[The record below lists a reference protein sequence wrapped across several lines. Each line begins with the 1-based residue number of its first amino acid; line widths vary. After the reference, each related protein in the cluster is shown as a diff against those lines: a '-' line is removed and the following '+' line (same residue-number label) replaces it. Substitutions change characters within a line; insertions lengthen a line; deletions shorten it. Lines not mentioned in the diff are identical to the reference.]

1 MPWKNADQT
10 PVTIIKR
17 DAVDAVAW
25 KNGGGLTQA
34 LLAWPSPNDWQLR
47 LSVATITKDG
57 PFSEFPG
64 VTRWFTV
71 LEGAGV
77 ALSLPDQT
85 LTAGP
90 ESEPLMFNGNDACH
104 AHLLDQPVSAFNVMA
119 TPALKTTVG
128 RFKAQTQPIRAA
140 AGLIAVFGLTPSK
153 SLIGKMQIALQPHE
167 LFWCV
172 VPTAI
177 DISGLDGQSIWV
189 NAAQLAPVAK

>member
-1 MPWKNADQT
+1 
-10 PVTIIKR
+10 VTIIKR
-17 DAVDAVAW
+17 DAVEAVAW

-34 LLAWPSPNDWQLR
+34 LLSWPSPNDWQLR

-77 ALSLPDQT
+77 ILSLPDQT

-90 ESEPLMFNGNDACH
+90 GSEPLVFNGNDACH
-104 AHLLDQPVSAFNVMA
+104 ARLLDQSVSAFNVMA

-128 RFKAQTQPIRAA
+128 RLKGRTESIRAS

-153 SLIGKMQIALQPHE
+153 SLIGTTQIALQPNE

-172 VPTAI
+172 APATI
-177 DISGLDGQSIWV
+177 DITGLDGQSIWV
-189 NAAQLAPVAK
+189 NATTLAPVADWLQKDTDPT

>member
-17 DAVDAVAW
+17 DAIDAVAW

-34 LLAWPSPNDWQLR
+34 LLAWPSSNDWQLR
-47 LSVATITKDG
+47 LSVATITKNG
-57 PFSEFPG
+57 AFSEFPG

-71 LEGAGV
+71 LNGAGV
-77 ALSLPDQT
+77 ALSFSDQT
-85 LTAGP
+85 LNAGP
-90 ESEPLMFNGNDACH
+90 ETEPVMFNGNDACH
-104 AHLLDQPVSAFNVMA
+104 AHLLDQPVIAFNVMA

-128 RFKAQTQPIRAA
+128 RFKAQTQSIRAA

-153 SLIGKMQIALQPHE
+153 SLIGTTQIALQPHE

-177 DISGLDGQSIWV
+177 DISGLNGQSIWV
-189 NAAQLAPVAK
+189 NATPLVPVAK

>member
-1 MPWKNADQT
+1 MPWKNANQK
-10 PVTIIKR
+10 PVTTIKR
-17 DAVDAVAW
+17 DAVKTVAW

-77 ALSLPDQT
+77 ALSFPNQT
-85 LTAGP
+85 LTVGP
-90 ESEPLMFNGNDACH
+90 GSEPLMFNGNDACH
-104 AHLLDQPVSAFNVMA
+104 AHLLEQSVSAFNVMA
-119 TPALKTTVG
+119 TPALKTTMG

-153 SLIGKMQIALQPHE
+153 SLIGATQIALQPHE

>member
-1 MPWKNADQT
+1 MT
-10 PVTIIKR
+10 TIKR
-17 DAVDAVAW
+17 DAVEPIAW

-34 LLAWPSPNDWQLR
+34 LLAWPSPIDWQLR
-47 LSVATITKDG
+47 LSVATITTDG
-57 PFSEFPG
+57 AFSEFLG

-71 LEGAGV
+71 LDGAGV

-90 ESEPLMFNGNDACH
+90 ESEPLMFNGNDACQ
-104 AHLLDQPVSAFNVMA
+104 AHLLDQSVSAFNVMA

-128 RFKAQTQPIRAA
+128 RFKGQTQPIRAA
-140 AGLIAVFGLTPSK
+140 AGLLAVFGLTPSK
-153 SLIGKMQIALQPHE
+153 SLIGTTQIALQPHE

-172 VPTAI
+172 TPEAL

-189 NAAQLAPVAK
+189 NAARLAPVTK